1 MCLSTPP
8 TLPPPSL
15 THTLTCTHTHAPYG
29 CIITVREAALRNN
42 YRGWLLLL
50 FPTNKAVH
58 KQDGGVGAGS
68 SHHPPTQPPPHPTQS
83 ASRASF
89 CCLHDGRN
97 WVDTSVLHL
106 HHHWV
111 SANLPPRLPHLKRS
125 SALIK
130 TDLTSDWI
138 DLIRGNLADLINF
151 NVEAKWSLAK
161 VYSCINRGSGQD

>member
-1 MCLSTPP
+1 MVNHCHLATKTSACCTPPLPVTPQTHLLLNMCLSTPP
-8 TLPPPSL
+8 IPTPSL

-89 CCLHDGRN
+89 CCLRE
-97 WVDTSVLHL
+97 WTPQCYIS
-106 HHHWV
+106 
-111 SANLPPRLPHLKRS
+111 
-125 SALIK
+125 I
-130 TDLTSDWI
+130 T
-138 DLIRGNLADLINF
+138 
-151 NVEAKWSLAK
+151 VEFQQI
-161 VYSCINRGSGQD
+161 CRHGCNT